1 MKTKEELKKLTGK
14 AKEPNN
20 NVVELTDDDLEK
32 VAGGKVYVG
41 PDGTVYRT
49 SELSPRTVEVD

>member
-20 NVVELTDDDLEK
+20 KVVELTDDDLEK
-32 VAGGKVYVG
+32 VAGGKVYVSA
-41 PDGTVYRT
+41 DGTVYKT
-49 SELSPRTVEVD
+49 SELRPRTVEVD